1 MYASEWP
8 EPGLSSTV
16 EGRGRRA
23 DERTGG
29 RTNGRRTT
37 TTTASSAGMS
47 DRRRARTGGG
57 GGEAI
62 RESFFLAFLVAELF
76 FCFWFL
82 FRHTLFDC
90 DFSEISFEIVPD
102 FRSFCSVIAALVVL
116 VLSKMRRK

>member
-23 DERTGG
+23 DGRTGG
-29 RTNGRRTT
+29 RTNGRRT

-57 GGEAI
+57 GGASIKMEH
-62 RESFFLAFLVAELF
+62 FQ
-76 FCFWFL
+76 
-82 FRHTLFDC
+82 
-90 DFSEISFEIVPD
+90 
-102 FRSFCSVIAALVVL
+102 AALDP
-116 VLSKMRRK
+116 RKQELLEARFLGARDTKTTTH